1 MFRAGTVA
9 QGAQIIGAMFA
20 GFKLTAAGTVELH
33 KLLNAETVLMLVTGL
48 VLSMPVSPKL
58 LDSEAGEL
66 MDKLAYIGAVVV
78 FVLSVLKLAAGD
90 FAPSIYAQ
98 F

>member
-20 GFKLTAAGTVELH
+20 GFKLTAAGTVALY
-33 KLLNAETVLMLVTGL
+33 KLLNAETVLMLITGV
-48 VLSMPVSPKL
+48 VLSMPVSKKL
-58 LDSEAGEL
+58 LDSDFGEHF
-66 MDKLAYIGAVVV
+66 DKLAYIGAIAV
-78 FVLSVLKLAAGD
+78 FALSLLKLAAGD
-90 FAPSIYAQ
+90 FTPSIYAQ